1 MEMDGLTSSMIA
13 VNIPPATPPPINV
26 VRASAMSSKV
36 LAIVRNASLTASGS
50 SLKVEE
56 KFNIEERFAA
66 EARYRE
72 PDWSLPSV
80 FRANR
85 AWAASGE

>member
-1 MEMDGLTSSMIA
+1 MDDGLTSSMIA
-13 VNIPPATPPPINV
+13 VNIPPATPPPVNV
-26 VRASAMSSKV
+26 VRAPATRSKV

-56 KFNIEERFAA
+56 KLNIEERFAA
-66 EARYRE
+66 DDRYRE

-80 FRANR
+80 LRASK